1 MQTTMSALLLVLQTA
16 SALVMSPAPALSR
29 PAVACAASAPRAVAP
44 VMIVE
49 HADTFLQASDFLQ
62 SSNLLAVEEVLE
74 EDLNALT
81 PGGAI
86 AILAIVVALAGLSL
100 TAIRAV
106 LVTLLEVVGPTL
118 FNIAAFV
125 ILFELFGIL
134 PPP

>member
-1 MQTTMSALLLVLQTA
+1 
-16 SALVMSPAPALSR
+16 
-29 PAVACAASAPRAVAP
+29 
-44 VMIVE
+44 MIVE

-125 ILFELFGIL
+125 ILFDYLLVMSFL
-134 PPP
+134 CANTVRPTHRPTH

>member
-1 MQTTMSALLLVLQTA
+1 MSALLLVLQTA

-29 PAVACAASAPRAVAP
+29 PAVACAASAPRVVTP

-49 HADTFLQASDFLQ
+49 HTDTFLQASDFLQ